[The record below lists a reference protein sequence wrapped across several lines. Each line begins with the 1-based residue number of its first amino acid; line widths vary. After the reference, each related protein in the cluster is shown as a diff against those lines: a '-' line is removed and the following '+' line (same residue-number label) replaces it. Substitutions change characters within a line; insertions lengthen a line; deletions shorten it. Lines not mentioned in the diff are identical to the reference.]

1 MEGERLNEPKKLL
14 RVEEVAELLGVHRC
28 TVFELLRK
36 RELPVLRIGRAVRIP
51 RRALDL
57 WIEENTEEPASVER

>member
-1 MEGERLNEPKKLL
+1 MEPKKLL

-36 RELPVLRIGRAVRIP
+36 QELPVLRIGRAVRIP
-51 RRALDL
+51 RKALDK
-57 WIEENTEEPASVER
+57 WIDDNTEEPASIERWRRVA